1 MADGRAPCPLANN
14 KPSPCPVGYNALDYS
29 TTTTPVVMVGGVQ
42 ATVSASILDPTYP
55 GLYLVFFKIPAGA
68 QKGNA
73 VPIQLKI
80 GGLSTD
86 PTIVTIAIQ

>member
-1 MADGRAPCPLANN
+1 M
-14 KPSPCPVGYNALDYS
+14 GYNALDYS

-42 ATVSASILDPTYP
+42 AKVDAAILDPTYP
-55 GLYLVFFKIPAGA
+55 GLYLVFFEIPAGT
-68 QKGNA
+68 QKGNE

-86 PTIVTIAIQ
+86 PTNVTIAIQ